1 MALIFRGFKESIL
14 RLLPLFLLIYICISE
29 FHTQFYYWEI
39 FSFNLQFIIIYYWI
53 LRDPDILGYGF
64 VFAMWV
70 LIIIG
75 GGIMVV
81 LLGPF
86 SIQQYGDF
94 HWIVESGIK
103 VTIALILVV
112 IWILILSKLKNWIFK
127 KELNS

>member
-1 MALIFRGFKESIL
+1 LKSGL
-14 RLLPLFLLIYICISE
+14 
-29 FHTQFYYWEI
+29 
-39 FSFNLQFIIIYYWI
+39 
-53 LRDPDILGYGF
+53 YGF
-64 VFAMWV
+64 LFAMWI

-94 HWIVESGIK
+94 HWIIASGIK

-112 IWILILSKLKNWIFK
+112 IWIMVLSKLKNWIFK
-127 KELNS
+127 KELKF

>member
-1 MALIFRGFKESIL
+1 MKFGL
-14 RLLPLFLLIYICISE
+14 
-29 FHTQFYYWEI
+29 
-39 FSFNLQFIIIYYWI
+39 
-53 LRDPDILGYGF
+53 YGF
-64 VFAMWV
+64 LFAMWT

-86 SIQQYGDF
+86 TIQQFGDF
-94 HWIVESGIK
+94 NWIIASGIK

>member
-1 MALIFRGFKESIL
+1 MKSGL
-14 RLLPLFLLIYICISE
+14 
-29 FHTQFYYWEI
+29 
-39 FSFNLQFIIIYYWI
+39 
-53 LRDPDILGYGF
+53 YGF
-64 VFAMWV
+64 LFAMWG

-81 LLGPF
+81 MLGPF

-94 HWIVESGIK
+94 HWIIASGIK

-112 IWILILSKLKNWIFK
+112 IWILILSKLKNNIFK

>member
-1 MALIFRGFKESIL
+1 MSGL
-14 RLLPLFLLIYICISE
+14 
-29 FHTQFYYWEI
+29 
-39 FSFNLQFIIIYYWI
+39 
-53 LRDPDILGYGF
+53 YGF
-64 VFAMWV
+64 LFAMWS

-94 HWIVESGIK
+94 HWIIPSGIK
-103 VTIALILVV
+103 VTIALVLVV
-112 IWILILSKLKNWIFK
+112 IWILILSKLKNYIFK

>member
-1 MALIFRGFKESIL
+1 MKSGL
-14 RLLPLFLLIYICISE
+14 
-29 FHTQFYYWEI
+29 
-39 FSFNLQFIIIYYWI
+39 
-53 LRDPDILGYGF
+53 YGF
-64 VFAMWV
+64 LFAMWV

-86 SIQQYGDF
+86 TIQQFGEF
-94 HWIVESGIK
+94 NWIIASGIK

-112 IWILILSKLKNWIFK
+112 MWILILSKLKNWIFK